1 MTTAEATSTGHGAG
15 AGAGADRS
23 LAGFTAVVT
32 GASSGIGRAIAE
44 AFGAERAHVVLA
56 GRSLAPMEASV
67 ERISA
72 AGGSAE
78 AHEVNV
84 RVPAEVAAL
93 VEDAAT
99 SSGRLDIMVNNAGV
113 SYPEPISTADPEH
126 WREMLETNV
135 LGLLAGC
142 QAAVKAMRAGGRR
155 GHIVNISSLAAHR
168 PDSGVYGS
176 TKHAVNCISNT
187 LRRELLEDP
196 IQVITIMP
204 GAIATSFARNFDPAV
219 INALASAAG
228 SQPIEVIPGEQL
240 PDEVLAAAQTSLPD
254 HLCTPD
260 DVADAVV
267 YAVTRRPGTHIGE
280 IVVRPNR
287 DFDF

>member
-1 MTTAEATSTGHGAG
+1 MTATEVGT
-15 AGAGADRS
+15 DETP
-23 LAGFTAVVT
+23 LAGRTAVVT

-44 AFGAERAHVVLA
+44 AFGAQKAHVVLA
-56 GRSLAPMEASV
+56 GRSAGPMQASV
-67 ERISA
+67 ERIIA
-72 AGGSAE
+72 AGGTAE
-78 AHEVNV
+78 AKVVNV
-84 RVPAEVAAL
+84 RVPEEVAAL
-93 VEDAAT
+93 VSEAAA

-113 SYPEPISTADPEH
+113 SYPEPVTTADPEH

-142 QAAVKAMRAGGRR
+142 QSAVKAMRAGGRR

-168 PDSGVYGS
+168 PDSGVYGA

-187 LRRELLEDP
+187 LRSELLDDP
-196 IQVITIMP
+196 IQVITVVP

-228 SQPIEVIPGEQL
+228 TEPVELVPGEQL
-240 PDEVLAAAQTSLPD
+240 PDEVLTVAQSSLPD

-280 IVVRPNR
+280 IVVRPNK
-287 DFDF
+287 DFNF

>member
-1 MTTAEATSTGHGAG
+1 MTTADAASTATEADDDTA
-15 AGAGADRS
+15 S
-23 LAGFTAVVT
+23 LQGRTAVVT

-56 GRSLAPMEASV
+56 GRSIAPMIASV
-67 ERISA
+67 ERIKA

-78 AHEVNV
+78 AHVVNV
-84 RVPAEVAAL
+84 RVPGEVATL
-93 VEDAAT
+93 VEEAAS

-113 SYPEPISTADPEH
+113 SYPEPITTGDPEH

-142 QAAVKAMRAGGRR
+142 QAAVKAMRARGGR

-168 PDSGVYGS
+168 PDSGVYGA

-187 LRRELLEDP
+187 LRQELLEDP
-196 IQVITIMP
+196 IQVVTVMP
-204 GAIATSFARNFDPAV
+204 GAIATSFARNFDPAL

-228 SQPIEVIPGEQL
+228 SEPIELVRGEQL
-240 PDEVLAAAQTSLPD
+240 PDEVLAAAQSSLPD

-267 YAVTRRPGTHIGE
+267 FAVTRRPGTHIGE
-280 IVVRPNR
+280 IVVRPNK
-287 DFDF
+287 DFNF

>member
-1 MTTAEATSTGHGAG
+1 MSTAPGDDNDGE
-15 AGAGADRS
+15 RS
-23 LAGFTAVVT
+23 LTGRTAVVT

-56 GRSLAPMEASV
+56 GRSIAPMEASV
-67 ERISA
+67 ERIVA
-72 AGGSAE
+72 AGGTAE
-78 AHEVNV
+78 AHVMNV
-84 RVPAEVAAL
+84 RVPDEVAAL
-93 VEDAAT
+93 VAGAAA
-99 SSGRLDIMVNNAGV
+99 SSGRLDVMVNNAGV
-113 SYPEPISTADPEH
+113 SYPEPITTADPEH
-126 WREMLETNV
+126 WKEMLETNV

-142 QAAVKAMRAGGRR
+142 QAAVKQMREGGRR

-187 LRRELLEDP
+187 LRQELIEDP
-196 IQVITIMP
+196 IQVVTVMP

-228 SQPIEVIPGEQL
+228 SAPVEVIPGQQL
-240 PDEVLAAAQTSLPD
+240 PDEALEAAQSSLPD
-254 HLCTPD
+254 HLCTPG

-287 DFDF
+287 DFNF